1 LSSEGFFFLT
11 DLSSPSLNV
20 LQRLFVIPSIVNT
33 VETMPPIGNA
43 DQDIVYA
50 ECALSLKRNKKINRK
65 IYRHKKANWR
75 SIRKDVNKRT
85 QKIKGHYH
93 KSSTNNLC
101 STFKDGLLKSVK
113 R

>member
-1 LSSEGFFFLT
+1 
-11 DLSSPSLNV
+11 
-20 LQRLFVIPSIVNT
+20 
-33 VETMPPIGNA
+33 MPPIGNA

-113 R
+113 KKNPSEDNHKQEKPTLG